1 MAFVEDKQEICDL
14 LLETLKATRGG
25 QDIVNL
31 IYGRITQS
39 EENVMVLFANGTHIN
54 VNVSMDSGLAL
65 VRDVMKKI

>member
-1 MAFVEDKQEICDL
+1 MAFIEDKQEICDL

-39 EENVMVLFANGTHIN
+39 EENVMVLFANGTHLN
-54 VNVSMDSGLAL
+54 VNVSMDSGIEMI
-65 VRDVMKKI
+65 RDIMRKI

>member
-31 IYGRITQS
+31 NYARITPS
-39 EENVMVLFANGTHIN
+39 EESVMVLFANGTHIN
-54 VNVSMDSGLAL
+54 VNVSMDSGLDMI
-65 VRDVMKKI
+65 RDIMKKI

>member
-31 IYGRITQS
+31 IYAQVTPH
-39 EENVMVLFANGTHIN
+39 EENVRVLYANGTHLN
-54 VNVSMDSGLAL
+54 VNVSMDSGIGL
-65 VRDVMKKI
+65 VRDVMRRI